1 MDIWSA
7 LVNLVPSWKNG
18 KCGKE
23 AGTAGWLSVTHR
35 CSLRS
40 RAITVKTQQVPLQII
55 RSSFFQCRV
64 ARPPF
69 LQQSSF
75 FKIFRNWRIFRVIAR
90 FPLAS
95 VRIPG
100 CGLARFRFDCQGKA
114 RLEMSEFPSDE
125 TGWISTFIQFINR
138 LDCRPEFLQQSS
150 FFKIFRNWRIFR
162 VIASFFFLFQN
173 SLSLISIGL
182 GPDSRFRI
190 DAVSVRFWWESL
202 RPHFEMAEFSIG

>member
-1 MDIWSA
+1 M
-7 LVNLVPSWKNG
+7 
-18 KCGKE
+18 
-23 AGTAGWLSVTHR
+23 THR

-64 ARPPF
+64 ARPQF

-100 CGLARFRFDCQGKA
+100 CGLARFRFGSDGRVSVPTSKWLNFQSGK
-114 RLEMSEFPSDE
+114 
-125 TGWISTFIQFINR
+125 TGRTSALIEFINR
-138 LDCRPEFLQQSS
+138 HDGRPEFLQQSS
-150 FFKIFRNWRIFR
+150 YFVFTIIVQICLLYGW
-162 VIASFFFLFQN
+162 V
-173 SLSLISIGL
+173 
-182 GPDSRFRI
+182 
-190 DAVSVRFWWESL
+190 
-202 RPHFEMAEFSIG
+202 